1 MNKALLLLLIQGL
14 LGAFDTIYYHEWRAA
29 LPARG
34 ASVRLE
40 LQLHSIRSFIYAL
53 IYLTFPSIAWRG
65 LWVIAPLLMLFTEI
79 IITLI
84 DFTIE
89 ADSRRSLGGLY
100 PGERITHAVIAMT
113 YGAMLAFLIP
123 LLWEGGHLP
132 TRLARIGQDEVSL
145 SLRRI
150 FSVMAAGA
158 LLSAMRDLCA
168 AYGLPCGYWPWKGNG
183 IEHVRSRLS

>member
-1 MNKALLLLLIQGL
+1 MNRALLLLLIQGL

-34 ASVRLE
+34 PSVRLE
-40 LQLHSIRSFIYAL
+40 LQLHSMRSFIYAL
-53 IYLTFPSIAWRG
+53 IYISFPSIAWRG
-65 LWVIAPLLMLFTEI
+65 LWVIAPLLMLLTEI
-79 IITLI
+79 VITLI

-100 PGERITHAVIAMT
+100 PGERITHALIAMI

-123 LLWEGGHLP
+123 LLRESGHLP
-132 TRLARIGQDEVSL
+132 TGLALISHDEVSL

-150 FSVMAAGA
+150 FSIMAAGA
-158 LLSAMRDLCA
+158 LLSAVRDLCA
-168 AYGLPCGYWPWKGNG
+168 AYGLPHSYWPWKGNG
-183 IEHVRSRLS
+183 IERVRSRLS